1 MANTVDINLNGSLY
15 QIMLVLNCYFKFES
29 NDDPLILKNNYSIK
43 LMQIILLE
51 FIYFDNLCTQRVEE
65 IEKCIK

>member
-43 LMQIILLE
+43 LM
-51 FIYFDNLCTQRVEE
+51 
-65 IEKCIK
+65 